1 MYRPG
6 TAPTPHPYLPAASLG
21 LKMRRAGAPLGLVIA
36 LASVVGLIVILLTA
50 INPVGTAVGFVL
62 SSIAMTVVVLA
73 YVWLDRWE
81 PEPPRLLVFAFLWGA
96 SVAII
101 LAFVLGL
108 VFDAVVNPA
117 GEETNP
123 ASVVLGAPLIEEAA
137 KGLFLLLM
145 MTGARRKELNSLTD
159 CLVYAGLVGAGFAW
173 LEDILYISGAESL
186 GDSLITAALRLVMAP
201 FGHSLFTTMFA
212 VGVYFALQRRDTATK
227 IGFLLCGYLA
237 AVLMHALWNGSSLLG
252 GGTYL
257 LVYVLWMVPIFGL
270 TIVLA
275 ITSRRREQR
284 LVAGKLPGMAAAGVI
299 TPNELTWLGSIA
311 GRKRA
316 VAEATRLGGRQA
328 GRSVRAFSAQ
338 IVALAFVRDRI
349 DRGFG
354 DERVFAMQ
362 AEETYRVYALRAATP
377 ALHWLDG
384 YRSTV

>member
-1 MYRPG
+1 MSYTG
-6 TAPTPHPYLPAASLG
+6 APPHPPPYGPPLVSKL
-21 LKMRRAGAPLGLVIA
+21 RRAGAPLGVLIA
-36 LASVVGLIVILLTA
+36 LASIVGVIVILLTA

-73 YVWLDRWE
+73 YIWLDRWE

-101 LAFVLGL
+101 LAFLLGL
-108 VFDAVVNPA
+108 VFEAVVNPA
-117 GEETNP
+117 GAETNP

-137 KGLFLLLM
+137 KGAFLLLM
-145 MTGARRKELNSLTD
+145 MTGRRRKELNTLTD

-186 GDSLITAALRLVMAP
+186 GDSLVTAALRLVMAP

-212 VGVYFALQRRDTATK
+212 VGVYFATQRRDTPAK
-227 IGFLLCGYLA
+227 LGFLVCGYLA

-252 GGTYL
+252 GGAYL

-270 TIVLA
+270 TIALA
-275 ITSRRREQR
+275 VSSRRREQR
-284 LVAGKLPGMAAAGVI
+284 LVASKLPGMAAAGVI
-299 TPNELTWLGSIA
+299 TPSEVTWLGSIR
-311 GRKRA
+311 GRKQA
-316 VAEATRLGGRQA
+316 VAEARRIGGRQA
-328 GRSVRAFSAQ
+328 GRAVHAFSAQ
-338 IVALAFVRDRI
+338 IVELAFVRDRI

-354 DERVFAMQ
+354 DQRVLAMQ

-377 ALHWLDG
+377 VLYALNG
-384 YRSTV
+384 YRPPR